1 MLTYSIFHFLKFDQ
15 LQSCA
20 EHSVQN
26 ILQKI
31 LAHST
36 ANKFKM
42 NVEGKDARDLS
53 AVA

>member
-15 LQSCA
+15 LQICD

-42 NVEGKDARDLS
+42 NMEEKDARDLGP
-53 AVA
+53 VA